1 MSGTRT
7 SSLFLSWS
15 RRHLVGAMRVLVCC
29 MAAALAARAEDPW
42 KTTGADRGNRYEAA
56 IAEDAANPEWELL
69 SFTTSRLKIPAASS
83 LRVAFF
89 LPARLAGSASTTFV
103 LARELED
110 EHHYRMES
118 KPAQWRSGAWNAFGP
133 WKTADVIDGISGL
146 RDNIGVVV
154 VPQRGLATATDVVP
168 AVVLSESGAVDR
180 PIEGYRVVM
189 RSSRTAASL
198 LYRLQRL
205 DAAAPPLL
213 ERRLPGD
220 FIRGEP
226 IAFDLAAPPAE
237 GRYRL
242 TVCATP
248 ARPLPEY
255 HNPGGQCADS
265 DIERSYAFDH
275 VGRLQVD
282 AARP

>member
-1 MSGTRT
+1 MQT
-7 SSLFLSWS
+7 SLVSSPWS
-15 RRHLVGAMRVLVCC
+15 RRSRFGLIGVVVGSLAL
-29 MAAALAARAEDPW
+29 ALAARAEDAW
-42 KTTGADRGNRYEAA
+42 KTTAADRGNRYEAA

-69 SFTTSRLKIPAASS
+69 SFTASRLKIPAASS
-83 LRVAFF
+83 LRVVFF
-89 LPARLAGSASTTFV
+89 LPARLADSIPTTFV

-118 KPAQWRSGAWNAFGP
+118 KPAQWRTGAWNSFGP

-146 RDNIGVVV
+146 RDNLGVLV
-154 VPQRGLATATDVVP
+154 VPQRSLATATDVVP
-168 AVVLSESGAVDR
+168 AVVLSESGAVDQT
-180 PIEGYRVVM
+180 IEGYHIVM
-189 RSSRTAASL
+189 RSSRTAASV

-205 DAAAPPLL
+205 DATTPPLV
-213 ERRLPGD
+213 ERRMPGD

-226 IAFDLAAPPAE
+226 IAIDLTAPAVE

-242 TVCATP
+242 TICATP

-275 VGRLQVD
+275 VARLHVD